1 VLDAYYAGN
10 RNIRVAIS
18 AVRHMMDADLK
29 LLRYLP
35 LVLILTLVGCGGGS
49 SSPAPQQPN
58 QLAVVLSPLSAS
70 MGVGTSKQFTA
81 TVTGTSNTAVTWSV
95 DGVNGG
101 NPTVGAVSTSG
112 LYTSPA
118 LEGNHTVTA
127 TCVANT
133 GTSASAQVTV
143 QGTAAVSPSS
153 VQLAEGATQQFSAMF
168 QGVSNSGVTWS
179 VDGTN
184 GGSATAGT
192 VTAVGLYTAPLQPG
206 SHTITAISAVDA
218 TLSASAT
225 ITVNGLTIT
234 PTASTV
240 LPSATL
246 QFTAAGSSSSIS
258 WSVDGA
264 TGGSAQVG
272 TISQS
277 GLYTAPFATGA
288 HVIAASLTS
297 NPSVIAKDTLTVI
310 NSSPGAVLTYHN
322 DDARDGA
329 FTSETTLTPLN
340 VNSATFGKLFTY
352 TVDGQVYAQPLYL
365 PQLSIGG
372 VKHNV
377 VFVATEANS
386 VFAFDANGSQT
397 TPLWSVNLG
406 VPVPKNDQ
414 EGVSPQLGITSTPVI
429 DITTGTMYVLAET
442 TSGPFTL
449 HALDVTTG
457 KEKFGGPI
465 VVTGSVAGTGWDSV
479 GGSIALESSCYQRTS
494 LALNPATNS
503 IYLGFGHCNHGWLL
517 AYDKT
522 TLKQTAIF
530 NDTPDGAGGGLW
542 GGGGAPAIN
551 DQTGD
556 VFLITGVDLNDPPS
570 GYNDAFLRL
579 TSSNLAVGDYFQ
591 PDNEAFLRANDADL
605 GSGSAILMPDNT
617 SSTPHE
623 IVGGGK
629 DGRIFVVNRDNMGSF
644 NPTVNNVIETV
655 QTGVQQFDNIFST
668 PVYWNGFVYYHCESD
683 VLQAFSWSNG
693 MLSMQPT
700 SSGSAVYSVHG
711 ATSSLSANGTT
722 NGIVWEIDN
731 SNYGTGPSILHAYNA
746 TDVATELYNSS
757 QTGSRD
763 TAGLALKFTVP
774 TIAGGE
780 VFVPTANELDI
791 YGLLP

>member
-1 VLDAYYAGN
+1 M
-10 RNIRVAIS
+10 
-18 AVRHMMDADLK
+18 AV
-29 LLRYLP
+29 
-35 LVLILTLVGCGGGS
+35 GS
-49 SSPAPQQPN
+49 
-58 QLAVVLSPLSAS
+58 
-70 MGVGTSKQFTA
+70 TKQFTA

-95 DGVNGG
+95 DGANGG
-101 NPTVGAVSTSG
+101 NATTGTISASG

-118 LEGNHTVTA
+118 VAGNHTVTA
-127 TCVANT
+127 TCVVDT
-133 GTSASAQVTV
+133 TKSASAQVTV
-143 QGTAAVSPSS
+143 QGNASVSPAS
-153 VQLAEGATQQFSAMF
+153 VQLAEGATQQFTATF
-168 QGVSNSGVTWS
+168 QGVSNGSATWS

-184 GGSATAGT
+184 GGDASVGT
-192 VTAVGLYTAPLQPG
+192 VTAAGLYTAPAQPG
-206 SHTITAISAVDA
+206 SHTITATSTTNTA
-218 TLSASAT
+218 LSASAA
-225 ITVNGLTIT
+225 ITVSGLMIT
-234 PTASTV
+234 PTAATV
-240 LPSATL
+240 LPSGTL
-246 QFTAAGSSSSIS
+246 QFTATAQGSTSSVS
-258 WSVDGA
+258 WSVDG
-264 TGGSAQVG
+264 TNGGNAQVG
-272 TISQS
+272 TITAN

-288 HVIAASLTS
+288 HSIAASLTS
-297 NPSVIAKDTLTVI
+297 NPTVVAKGAITVI
-310 NSSPGAVLTYHN
+310 NSSLGAVLSYHN

-377 VFVATEANS
+377 VFVATEANT
-386 VFAFDANGSQT
+386 VFAFDANGSQS
-397 TPLWSVNLG
+397 TPLWSFNLG

-457 KEKFGGPI
+457 KEKFGGPV
-465 VVTGSVAGTGWDSV
+465 VVTGSVSGTGWDSV
-479 GGSIALESSCYQRTS
+479 GGSITLESSCYQRTS

-579 TSSNLAVGDYFQ
+579 TSSNLAVADYFQ

-623 IVGGGK
+623 VIGGGK

-668 PVYWNGFVYYHCESD
+668 PVYWNGFIYYHCEAD
-683 VLQAFSWSNG
+683 VLRAFSWSNG
-693 MLSMQPT
+693 TLSMQSVSMGTP
-700 SSGSAVYSVHG
+700 VYSMHG
-711 ATSSLSANGTT
+711 ATSSLSSNGTT
-722 NGIVWEIDN
+722 NGIIWEIEN
-731 SNYGTGPSILHAYNA
+731 SNYGNGGPSILHAYNA
-746 TDVATELYNSS
+746 SNVATELYNSS
-757 QTGSRD
+757 QAGNRD

-780 VFVPTANELDI
+780 VFVGTSTELDI
-791 YGLLP
+791 YGVLP

>member
-1 VLDAYYAGN
+1 
-10 RNIRVAIS
+10 
-18 AVRHMMDADLK
+18 M
-29 LLRYLP
+29 P
-35 LVLILTLVGCGGGS
+35 VGS
-49 SSPAPQQPN
+49 
-58 QLAVVLSPLSAS
+58 
-70 MGVGTSKQFTA
+70 TKQFTA
-81 TVTGTSNTAVTWSV
+81 TVTGTSNTAVMWSV
-95 DGVNGG
+95 DGVASG
-101 NPTVGAVSTSG
+101 NATTGTISASG

-118 LEGNHTVTA
+118 VAGNHMVTA
-127 TCVANT
+127 TCVADASK
-133 GTSASAQVTV
+133 SASAQVTV
-143 QGTAAVSPSS
+143 QGNASISPAS
-153 VQLAEGATQQFSAMF
+153 VQLAEGATQQFTATF
-168 QGVSNSGVTWS
+168 QGVSNGGATWS

-184 GGSATAGT
+184 GGDASVGT
-192 VTAVGLYTAPLQPG
+192 VTAAGLYTAPAQPG
-206 SHTITAISAVDA
+206 SHTITATSTTNA
-218 TLSASAT
+218 TLSASAA
-225 ITVNGLTIT
+225 ITVSALTIA
-234 PTASTV
+234 PTAATV

-246 QFTAAGSSSSIS
+246 QFTATAQGSTSSVN
-258 WSVDGA
+258 WSVDGTA
-264 TGGSAQVG
+264 GGNSQVG
-272 TISQS
+272 TITPN
-277 GLYTAPFATGA
+277 GLYTAPFATSA
-288 HVIAASLTS
+288 HSIAASLTS
-297 NPSVIAKDTLTVI
+297 NPTVVAKSAITVI

-365 PQLSIGG
+365 PQVSISG

-386 VFAFDANGSQT
+386 VFAFDASGSQS

-457 KEKFGGPI
+457 KEKFGGPV
-465 VVTGSVAGTGWDSV
+465 VVTGSVSGTGWDSV
-479 GGSIALESSCYQRTS
+479 GGSISLESSCYQRTS
-494 LALNPATNS
+494 LALNPATNA

-517 AYDKT
+517 AHDKT

-556 VFLITGVDLNDPPS
+556 VFLITGVDQNDPSS

-579 TSSNLAVGDYFQ
+579 TSSSLAVADFFQ

-629 DGRIFVVNRDNMGSF
+629 DGRIFVVNRDNLGSF

-668 PVYWNGFVYYHCESD
+668 PVYWNGYVYYHCEAD

-700 SSGSAVYSVHG
+700 SMGNVVYSVHG
-711 ATSSLSANGTT
+711 ATSSLSANGST
-722 NGIVWEIDN
+722 NGIVWEIEN
-731 SNYGTGPSILHAYNA
+731 SNYGNGGPSVLHAYDA
-746 TDVATELYNSS
+746 TNVATELYNSS
-757 QTGSRD
+757 QAGSRD

-774 TIAGGE
+774 TIAGGK

>member
-1 VLDAYYAGN
+1 MSDPDF
-10 RNIRVAIS
+10 S
-18 AVRHMMDADLK
+18 
-29 LLRYLP
+29 LLRFLP
-35 LVLILTLVGCGGGS
+35 LAFALTFTGCGGGS
-49 SSPAPQQPN
+49 SSQPPQQPN
-58 QLAVVLSPLSAS
+58 QLSVVLTPTSAS
-70 MGVGTSKQFTA
+70 MAVGSTKQFTA

-95 DGVNGG
+95 DGANGG
-101 NPTVGAVSTSG
+101 NATTGTISASG

-118 LEGNHTVTA
+118 VAGNHTVTA
-127 TCVANT
+127 TCVVDT
-133 GTSASAQVTV
+133 TKSASAQVTV
-143 QGTAAVSPSS
+143 QGNASVSPAS
-153 VQLAEGATQQFSAMF
+153 VTLAEGATQQFTATF
-168 QGVSNSGVTWS
+168 QGVSNGSATWS

-184 GGSATAGT
+184 GGDASVGT
-192 VTAVGLYTAPLQPG
+192 VTAAGLYTAPAQPG
-206 SHTITAISAVDA
+206 SHTITATSTANT
-218 TLSASAT
+218 TLSASAA
-225 ITVNGLTIT
+225 ITVSGLMIT
-234 PTASTV
+234 PTAATV

-246 QFTAAGSSSSIS
+246 QFTAVSQGSSNSVS
-258 WSVDGA
+258 WSVDGV
-264 TGGSAQVG
+264 TGGNAQVG

-277 GLYTAPFATGA
+277 GLYSAPFATGA
-288 HVIAASLTS
+288 HIIAASLTS
-297 NPSVIAKDTLTVI
+297 NPTVVAKGAITVI
-310 NSSPGAVLTYHN
+310 NSSPGAVLSYHN

-386 VFAFDANGSQT
+386 VFAFDANGSQS

-457 KEKFGGPI
+457 NEKFGGPV
-465 VVTGSVAGTGWDSV
+465 VVTGSVSGTGWDSV
-479 GGSIALESSCYQRTS
+479 GGSITLESSCYQRTS

-530 NDTPDGAGGGLW
+530 NDTLDGAGGGLW

-579 TSSNLAVGDYFQ
+579 TSSNLAVADYFQ

-623 IVGGGK
+623 VIGGGK

-668 PVYWNGFVYYHCESD
+668 PVYWNGFIYYHCEAD
-683 VLQAFSWSNG
+683 VLRAFSWSNG
-693 MLSMQPT
+693 MLSMQ
-700 SSGSAVYSVHG
+700 SVSMGSPVYSMHG
-711 ATSSLSANGTT
+711 ATSSLSSNGTT
-722 NGIVWEIDN
+722 NGIIWEIEN
-731 SNYGTGPSILHAYNA
+731 SNYGNGGPSILHAYNA
-746 TDVATELYNSS
+746 SNVGTELYNSS
-757 QTGSRD
+757 QAGSRD

-780 VFVPTANELDI
+780 VFVGTSTELDI
-791 YGLLP
+791 YGVLP

>member
-1 VLDAYYAGN
+1 ML
-10 RNIRVAIS
+10 
-18 AVRHMMDADLK
+18 
-29 LLRYLP
+29 
-35 LVLILTLVGCGGGS
+35 
-49 SSPAPQQPN
+49 
-58 QLAVVLSPLSAS
+58 
-70 MGVGTSKQFTA
+70 
-81 TVTGTSNTAVTWSV
+81 
-95 DGVNGG
+95 
-101 NPTVGAVSTSG
+101 
-112 LYTSPA
+112 
-118 LEGNHTVTA
+118 
-127 TCVANT
+127 
-133 GTSASAQVTV
+133 
-143 QGTAAVSPSS
+143 
-153 VQLAEGATQQFSAMF
+153 
-168 QGVSNSGVTWS
+168 QGVSNAGVTWS

-184 GGSATAGT
+184 GGDATAGT
-192 VTAVGLYTAPLQPG
+192 VTTAGLYTAPAQPG
-206 SHTITAISAVDA
+206 SHTITATSVIDA
-218 TLSASAT
+218 TLSASAA
-225 ITVNGLTIT
+225 ITVNGLTIA
-234 PTASTV
+234 PTSATV

-246 QFTAAGSSSSIS
+246 QFTAMAQGSTSSVN

-272 TISQS
+272 TITQS

-297 NPSVIAKDTLTVI
+297 NPTVVAKSAITVI

-340 VNSATFGKLFTY
+340 VNSGTFGKLFTY
-352 TVDGQVYAQPLYL
+352 TVDGQLYVQPLYL

-386 VFAFDANGSQT
+386 VFAFDANGSQS

-457 KEKFGGPI
+457 KEKFGGPV
-465 VVTGSVAGTGWDSV
+465 VVTGSVPGTGWDSV
-479 GGSIALESSCYQRTS
+479 GGSISLEGACYQRTS

-530 NDTPDGAGGGLW
+530 NDTPNGAGGGLW

-556 VFLITGVDLNDPPS
+556 VFLITGVDQNDPAS

-579 TSSNLAVGDYFQ
+579 LPSNLTVADFFQ

-605 GSGSAILMPDNT
+605 GSGSAILMPDNA

-623 IVGGGK
+623 VIGGGK
-629 DGRIFVVNRDNMGSF
+629 DGRIFVVNRDNLGSF

-668 PVYWNGFVYYHCESD
+668 PVYWNGLVYYHCESD
-683 VLQAFSWSNG
+683 VLRAFSWTNG
-693 MLSMQPT
+693 MLSMQ
-700 SSGSAVYSVHG
+700 SVSMGSPVYSMHG
-711 ATSSLSANGTT
+711 ATSSLSSNGTT
-722 NGIVWEIDN
+722 NGIIWEIEN
-731 SNYGTGPSILHAYNA
+731 SNYGNGGPSVLHAYDA
-746 TDVATELYNSS
+746 TNVATELYNSS
-757 QTGSRD
+757 QAGSRD

>member
-1 VLDAYYAGN
+1 MSDPDF
-10 RNIRVAIS
+10 R
-18 AVRHMMDADLK
+18 

-35 LVLILTLVGCGGGS
+35 LALVLTFVGCGGGS
-49 SSPAPQQPN
+49 SSQAPQQPN
-58 QLAVVLSPLSAS
+58 QLAMMLSPLSAS
-70 MGVGTSKQFTA
+70 MAVGTTQQFTA

-95 DGVNGG
+95 DAVNGG
-101 NPTVGAVSTSG
+101 NS
-112 LYTSPA
+112 
-118 LEGNHTVTA
+118 
-127 TCVANT
+127 
-133 GTSASAQVTV
+133 
-143 QGTAAVSPSS
+143 
-153 VQLAEGATQQFSAMF
+153 
-168 QGVSNSGVTWS
+168 
-179 VDGTN
+179 
-184 GGSATAGT
+184 TAGT
-192 VTAVGLYTAPLQPG
+192 ITTAGLYTAPAQPG
-206 SHTITAISAVDA
+206 SHTIIATSVADA
-218 TLSASAT
+218 TLSASAA
-225 ITVNGLTIT
+225 ITVTALTIA
-234 PTASTV
+234 PAAATV
-240 LPSATL
+240 LPSASL
-246 QFTAAGSSSSIS
+246 QFTATGQGSTGGVS

-264 TGGSAQVG
+264 TGGSSQAG
-272 TISQS
+272 TISQN

-288 HVIAASLTS
+288 HIIAASLTS
-297 NPSVIAKDTLTVI
+297 NPTVVAKSAITVI

-329 FTSETTLTPLN
+329 FTSETILNPLN

-352 TVDGQVYAQPLYL
+352 TVDGQVYAQPLYQ

-386 VFAFDANGSQT
+386 VFAFDANGSQA

-414 EGVSPQLGITSTPVI
+414 EGVSPQLGITSTPVV
-429 DITTGTMYVLAET
+429 DITTGTIYVLAET

-449 HALDVTTG
+449 HALDVATG
-457 KEKFGGPI
+457 KEKFGGPV
-465 VVTGSVAGTGWDSV
+465 VVTGSVPGTGWDSV
-479 GGSIALESSCYQRTS
+479 GGSISLEGECYQRTS

-517 AYDKT
+517 AYGKT
-522 TLKQTAIF
+522 TLRQTAIF
-530 NDTPDGAGGGLW
+530 NDTPNGAGGGLW

-556 VFLITGVDLNDPPS
+556 VFLITGVDQNDPSS

-579 TSSNLAVGDYFQ
+579 SPSNLTVADFFQ

-617 SSTPHE
+617 SSAPHE
-623 IVGGGK
+623 IIGGGK
-629 DGRIFVVNRDNMGSF
+629 DGRIFVVNRDNLGSF

-668 PVYWNGFVYYHCESD
+668 PVYWNGFIYYHCEAD
-683 VLQAFSWSNG
+683 VLRAFSWNNG
-693 MLSMQPT
+693 MLSMQ
-700 SSGSAVYSVHG
+700 SVSMGSQVYSMHG
-711 ATSSLSANGTT
+711 ATSSLSSNGTT
-722 NGIVWEIDN
+722 NGIIWEIDN
-731 SNYGTGPSILHAYNA
+731 SNYGNGNPSVLHAYDA

-757 QTGSRD
+757 EAGSRD

>member
-1 VLDAYYAGN
+1 
-10 RNIRVAIS
+10 
-18 AVRHMMDADLK
+18 M
-29 LLRYLP
+29 
-35 LVLILTLVGCGGGS
+35 
-49 SSPAPQQPN
+49 
-58 QLAVVLSPLSAS
+58 LSPLSAT
-70 MGVGTSKQFTA
+70 MAAGATQQFTA

-101 NPTVGAVSTSG
+101 NSTVGTVSASG

-118 LEGNHTVTA
+118 AVGNHTVTA
-127 TCVANT
+127 TCVVNAT
-133 GTSASAQVTV
+133 KSASAQVTV
-143 QGTAAVSPSS
+143 QGAAAVSPSS
-153 VQLAEGATQQFSAMF
+153 VQLAEGATQQFTATF
-168 QGVSNSGVTWS
+168 QGVSNSGATWA

-184 GGSATAGT
+184 GGNATVGT
-192 VTAVGLYTAPLQPG
+192 VSAVGLYTAPSQPG
-206 SHTITAISAVDA
+206 SHTITATSSVDA
-218 TLSASAT
+218 MLSASAT
-225 ITVNGLTIT
+225 ITVDGLTIT
-234 PTASTV
+234 PAASTL

-246 QFTAAGSSSSIS
+246 QFTAVSQGSSSSVS
-258 WSVDGA
+258 WSVDGIA
-264 TGGSAQVG
+264 GGSAQVG
-272 TISQS
+272 TISQN

-288 HVIAASLTS
+288 HVIAASLAAIPT
-297 NPSVIAKDTLTVI
+297 VIAKSSITVI

-365 PQLSIGG
+365 PQLSVGG
-372 VKHNV
+372 AKHNV

-386 VFAFDANGSQT
+386 VFAFDANGSQA

-429 DITTGTMYVLAET
+429 DVTTGTIYVLAET

-449 HALDVTTG
+449 HALDVTSG
-457 KEKFGGPI
+457 KEKFGGPV

-479 GGSIALESSCYQRTS
+479 GGSITLESSCYQRTS

-556 VFLITGVDLNDPPS
+556 VFLITGVDLNDPSS

-579 TSSNLAVGDYFQ
+579 TASSLGVADFFQ

-668 PVYWNGFVYYHCESD
+668 PVYWNGFIYYHCEAD
-683 VLQAFSWSNG
+683 VLRAFSWSNG
-693 MLSMQPT
+693 MLSMQSVSMGSPV
-700 SSGSAVYSVHG
+700 SSMHG
-711 ATSSLSANGTT
+711 ATSSLSSSGTT
-722 NGIVWEIDN
+722 NGIIWEIEN
-731 SNYGTGPSILHAYNA
+731 SNYGNGGPSILHAYNA
-746 TDVATELYNSS
+746 SNVATELYNSS
-757 QTGSRD
+757 QAGSRD

-774 TIAGGE
+774 TIAGGK

>member
-1 VLDAYYAGN
+1 MSDPDF
-10 RNIRVAIS
+10 S
-18 AVRHMMDADLK
+18 

-35 LVLILTLVGCGGGS
+35 LALALTLVGCGGGS
-49 SSPAPQQPN
+49 SSQPPSQPN
-58 QLAVVLSPLSAS
+58 QAAVTLTPTSVS
-70 MGVGTSKQFTA
+70 MSVGTTEQFSA

-95 DGVNGG
+95 DGVGGG
-101 NPTVGAVSTSG
+101 NS
-112 LYTSPA
+112 
-118 LEGNHTVTA
+118 
-127 TCVANT
+127 
-133 GTSASAQVTV
+133 
-143 QGTAAVSPSS
+143 
-153 VQLAEGATQQFSAMF
+153 
-168 QGVSNSGVTWS
+168 
-179 VDGTN
+179 
-184 GGSATAGT
+184 TAGT
-192 VTAVGLYTAPLQPG
+192 VTAAGLYTAPVQPG
-206 SHTITAISAVDA
+206 SHTVTATSVANPTV
-218 TLSASAT
+218 SASAAITVSAPTIT
-225 ITVNGLTIT
+225 ITVA
-234 PTASTV
+234 PAAATV
-240 LPSATL
+240 LPSGTL
-246 QFTAAGSSSSIS
+246 QFTATTQGSASSLS
-258 WSVDGA
+258 WSVDG
-264 TGGSAQVG
+264 TVGGNSQIG
-272 TISQS
+272 TISAS

-288 HVIAASLTS
+288 HTISASLTS
-297 NPSVIAKDTLTVI
+297 NPTVVAKSAITVI
-310 NSSPGAVLTYHN
+310 NSSPGAVLSYHN

-377 VFVATEANS
+377 VFVATEGNT
-386 VFAFDANGSQT
+386 VFAFDANGSQS

-457 KEKFGGPI
+457 KEKFGGPVI
-465 VVTGSVAGTGWDSV
+465 VTGSVPGTGWDSV
-479 GGSIALESSCYQRTS
+479 GGSITLEPACYQRTS
-494 LALNPATNS
+494 LALNPATNA

-556 VFLITGVDLNDPPS
+556 VFLITGVDLNDPSS

-579 TSSNLAVGDYFQ
+579 TSSNLGVADFFQ

-629 DGRIFVVNRDNMGSF
+629 DGRIFVVNRDNLGSF

-668 PVYWNGFVYYHCESD
+668 PVYWNGSSTTIAKPTCCRPSVGATECSRCSRRRWEMWCIPFMVRLRHCRPMGPPTESSGKSTIRITATTD
-683 VLQAFSWSNG
+683 LRSCTL
-693 MLSMQPT
+693 MTRPT
-700 SSGSAVYSVHG
+700 SPPSCTTVRRRAA
-711 ATSSLSANGTT
+711 ATPRAWL
-722 NGIVWEIDN
+722 
-731 SNYGTGPSILHAYNA
+731 
-746 TDVATELYNSS
+746 
-757 QTGSRD
+757 
-763 TAGLALKFTVP
+763 
-774 TIAGGE
+774 
-780 VFVPTANELDI
+780 
-791 YGLLP
+791 